1 MTIFFFYSELHII
14 FRTLSK
20 PLPNL
25 TRDTQT
31 TFCNF
36 DVLHQPGIFEE
47 MILRTYGMHV
57 TTVEARRATH
67 HHFFEV
73 FSFQKNFIDIF
84 VHVTL
89 VVEHIVL
96 VISI

>member
-1 MTIFFFYSELHII
+1 MIDNFFFYSELHII

-73 FSFQKNFIDIF
+73 FFPFKKTLLIFLCMLLWLLNISF
-84 VHVTL
+84 
-89 VVEHIVL
+89 
-96 VISI
+96 